1 MGISVSFPVGH
12 EDNDFLPP
20 ATFYFHCLPWA
31 RLLESLL
38 PSKRECLF
46 TQFVQV
52 LCRQLQ
58 LIGIGECHCPVNPL
72 RCDSQLPSQLSS
84 SCSLLILPSAVFPD
98 TWRRWYRCPIKA
110 YHSTMTCSR
119 YLKQP
124 GMSALTT
131 VCCTENLFGSRQ
143 RTKLVHEYK
152 HKHSAGNLRTCPF
165 RKTGSRFPMAS
176 SVMNLSQVHSTGA
189 WTLSWRAV
197 LRHNRKSFGYPYN
210 RHAPVQAIRTSW

>member
-1 MGISVSFPVGH
+1 MQATAADRNRWVPLPCQPPQKWLTTALPVIQLLQSSHSFLCSVPRHLG
-12 EDNDFLPP
+12 
-20 ATFYFHCLPWA
+20 
-31 RLLESLL
+31 
-38 PSKRECLF
+38 
-46 TQFVQV
+46 
-52 LCRQLQ
+52 
-58 LIGIGECHCPVNPL
+58 
-72 RCDSQLPSQLSS
+72 
-84 SCSLLILPSAVFPD
+84 
-98 TWRRWYRCPIKA
+98 WYRCPSII
-110 YHSTMTCSR
+110 TCSR

-124 GMSALTT
+124 EISALTA
-131 VCCTENLFGSRQ
+131 VCRTENLFGSRQ

-152 HKHSAGNLRTCPF
+152 HKYSAGNLRTCPF